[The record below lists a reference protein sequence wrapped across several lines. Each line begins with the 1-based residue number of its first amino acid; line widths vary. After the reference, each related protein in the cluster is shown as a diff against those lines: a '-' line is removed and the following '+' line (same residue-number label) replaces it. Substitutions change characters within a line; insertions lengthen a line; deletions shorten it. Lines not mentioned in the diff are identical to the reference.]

1 MTLLEVAGAVE
12 RGEGVRGRGGS
23 EREREGGSERGREER
38 EGREGRSLVA
48 VYVAWDDTVG

>member
-23 EREREGGSERGREER
+23 ERERKGGSERGRER
-38 EGREGRSLVA
+38 REGRSLVA
-48 VYVAWDDTVG
+48 VYVAQDDTVG